1 MSGEETPRPGD
12 SEAVGRP
19 DGRSALP
26 PEVRADR
33 AIGAY
38 HALEKM
44 PRRELTALVDLAAQV
59 AGVPY
64 AVVNLLTSSLQHQVA
79 TTGFVGHTTP
89 RSDSMCRTVVE
100 SGEPVMVADASL
112 DERYSDNPWT
122 TGEVAQL
129 KFYGSHPLRTPEGVV
144 IGTLCVFDDEA
155 HPVTTEAASGLAQLA
170 DRVVDVLELELASRR
185 LTEANDRLS
194 QSNERLAHFAGQV
207 THDLKNPL
215 TSISLSLEA
224 LEMEVTD
231 PYQVDTV
238 ARARRGVE
246 RMTDMISHLLEF
258 ASQGTP
264 AGDAEVDLAR
274 EMATVLDDVA
284 GRIPRG
290 SVSVGDLPVVRGD
303 AVQLRAVLMN
313 LIDNAAKFAV
323 PGEDPQIEVSGTLAA
338 DGSARIE
345 VRDRGRGIPPEK
357 RERVFA
363 PLARLDK
370 TVEGSGLGLATCRR
384 IIEAHGGTIG
394 VDERD
399 GGGSVFWIRLPG
411 Y

>member
-1 MSGEETPRPGD
+1 MSVDESRPA
-12 SEAVGRP
+12 EGRQ
-19 DGRSALP
+19 REVSADV
-26 PEVRADR
+26 VRDR
-33 AIGAY
+33 AIGTY
-38 HALEKM
+38 RALEGQ

-64 AVVNLLTSSLQHQVA
+64 AVVNLLTSNLQHQVA
-79 TTGFVGHTTP
+79 TTGFVGQSTP
-89 RSDSMCRTVVE
+89 RGDSMCRTVVE
-100 SGEPVMVADASL
+100 SGEPVMVSDASL
-112 DERYSDNPWT
+112 DERYADNPWT
-122 TGEVAQL
+122 TGEVAEV

-144 IGTLCVFDDEA
+144 IGTLCVFDEEA
-155 HPVTTEAASGLAQLA
+155 HPITTEAASGLAQLA

-185 LTEANDRLS
+185 LTEVNDRLS
-194 QSNERLAHFAGQV
+194 LSNERLAHFAGQV

-246 RMTDMISHLLEF
+246 RMTEMISHLLEF
-258 ASQGTP
+258 ASQGAAP
-264 AGDAEVDLAR
+264 GDGDVDLAL

-284 GRIPRG
+284 GRIPRE
-290 SVSVGDLPVVRGD
+290 SVTVGDLPVVRGD

-323 PGEDPQIEVSGTLAA
+323 PGEDPAIEVSGTVAS
-338 DGSARIE
+338 DGRVRIE
-345 VRDRGRGIPPEK
+345 VRDRGRGVPPDK
-357 RERVFA
+357 RERIFA

-384 IIEAHGGTIG
+384 VVEAHGGTIG
-394 VDERD
+394 VDERE
-399 GGGSVFWIRLPG
+399 GGGSVFWIQLPG